1 MVRKGEDL
9 PNYIKNCTTN
19 QWEQVLWSDKSM
31 QHHLETVGLAAAS
44 SFYSMTMIQFSKSVP

>member
-19 QWEQVLWSDKSM
+19 QWEQVLWSDKSGNRM
-31 QHHLETVGLAAAS
+31 TGSSIIILQHDNDPV
-44 SFYSMTMIQFSKSVP
+44 Q